1 VDFDLSPEH
10 QDIQRLVRDFADQ
23 EIRPVAEELDREKRF
38 PYEIV
43 AKLGEL
49 GLMGIPYPEEYGG
62 AGADTLAYAIAVEE
76 LARIDSSVAVT
87 VAAHTSLGTWPIL
100 AFGSDE
106 QRAEWLPKLAS
117 GEATGAFGGFDHR
130 ANGDAESTLFCDLP
144 TADVVVTFHNGGA
157 FLAPASDVEF
167 EAFEAIDATRSYG
180 LVSEPTGD
188 PLPGDVD
195 AGRDR
200 LAVAIAAE
208 LTGIAQRTLE
218 MATDYARE
226 RQQFGRPI
234 GAYQAVSH
242 RLAAMLLA
250 TEESRSLT
258 YYASWTADA
267 EPESLPMAAAMAGAR
282 AADAGWEVPASAL
295 QVLGGIGFTWEH
307 DLQFWLKR
315 GRVTG
320 RMLGSPRD
328 HRERVAGLS
337 GLGSGTPIPA

>member
-1 VDFDLSPEH
+1 MHFDLNDE
-10 QDIQRLVRDFADQ
+10 QQ
-23 EIRPVAEELDREKRF
+23 EIKRTAHEFLASRFKPEKVRELADADSYDDGLWRE
-38 PYEIV
+38 IS
-43 AKLGEL
+43 EL
-49 GLMGIPYPEEYGG
+49 GWPGIAIAEDDGGQGLGMVELSALLEESGYVCAPSPLLGT
-62 AGADTLAYAIAVEE
+62 AGAALVI
-76 LARIDSSVAVT
+76 S
-87 VAAHTSLGTWPIL
+87 AA
-100 AFGSDE
+100 GSDE
-106 QRAEWLPKLAS
+106 QRSEWLPKLAS
-117 GEATGAFGGFDHR
+117 GEATGSFGGFAD
-130 ANGDAESTLFCDLP
+130 GQSTLFCDLP
-144 TADVVVTFHNGGA
+144 TADVVVTFDGEGA
-157 FLAPASDVEF
+157 LLAPASEVDF
-167 EAFEAIDATRSYG
+167 ERFAAIDSTRAYG
-180 LVSEPTGD
+180 LVSDAAGER
-188 PLPGDVD
+188 LPGDAD

-200 LAVAIAAE
+200 LAVAIAGE

-226 RQQFGRPI
+226 REQFGRPI

-242 RLAAMLLA
+242 RIAGMLLA

-315 GRVTG
+315 GRVAG

-328 HRERVAGLS
+328 HRERVAELS
-337 GLGSGTPIPA
+337 GLGAGEPAVA